1 MLIVGNIFR
10 SVTLLAATWCESQGK
25 SLYGGLSHRDANV
38 KRSNCLGL
46 SGFEASKALTSENL
60 ASFMKMLRFDNFPGR
75 GFDIHIN
82 GFGLDMYVKDVQNTT
97 LKGPKVSK
105 NIPTVAEQIQ
115 GEAIDFAA
123 KAIEKMRLAGK
134 NVLLEGREQTVN
146 YVPSPY
152 RFCLTLSDTNVIGM
166 RRTAQRIGA
175 SALGKMETSQDKSN
189 GAVRAA
195 VKAALG
201 ELS

>member
-1 MLIVGNIFR
+1 MKYISRVYNYKIPVLCARAIDEDIFC
-10 SVTLLAATWCESQGK
+10 TAGLESF
-25 SLYGGLSHRDANV
+25 DPA
-38 KRSNCLGL
+38 
-46 SGFEASKALTSENL
+46 KALTSENL
-60 ASFMKMLRFDNFPGR
+60 ASFMKMLRFENFPER

-115 GEAIDFAA
+115 GEAIGFAA
-123 KAIEKMRLAGK
+123 AAIEKMRQAGK

-166 RRTAQRIGA
+166 RRTAQRIA
-175 SALGKMETSQDKSN
+175 AAALEKMQKSEDKSTP
-189 GAVRAA
+189 AVMQA
-195 VKAALG
+195 VKASLQ